1 MKLKLVSINI
11 YQGILLDEVC
21 AFIEKERPDIVT
33 MQEVYDSKD
42 PLAPMRY
49 RSWGELKKR
58 LDFASHDYEPA
69 LIDNRKEGKF
79 PQGNA
84 ILSRF
89 PITARD
95 VVFFNEPF
103 RDDYVDIITNNPIQP
118 HVLQHVVLE
127 TPAGEV
133 HVFNVHG
140 PWDLDGDNF
149 SERRRQMSEAILKG
163 TKGKSNV
170 LVAGDTNAKPTNQAI
185 RNLEPQLVNVFGHEL
200 KSTFNMSRKDNP
212 GYATAVVDMILV
224 SPDVK
229 VLSKKC
235 PNVDVSDHLP
245 LVVEVE
251 IPNKQG
257 DAVK

>member
-1 MKLKLVSINI
+1 MKLKLVTVNI
-11 YQGILLDEVC
+11 YQGNLLDEVC
-21 AFIEKERPDIVT
+21 AFLEQEKPDIVT
-33 MQEVYDSKD
+33 MQEVYDGKD
-42 PLAPMRY
+42 PSAPTRF
-49 RSWGELKKR
+49 RSWDELKKR
-58 LDFASHDYEPA
+58 LDFIGQDYEPA

-79 PQGNA
+79 PEGNA

-103 RDDYVDIITNNPIQP
+103 RDDYVDDIKNSPVQP
-118 HVLQHVVLE
+118 HVLQHVVLD

-133 HVFNVHG
+133 HIFNLHG
-140 PWDLDGDNF
+140 VWDLDGDNF
-149 SERRRQMSEAILKG
+149 SEKRKQMSEAVLKG
-163 TKGKSNV
+163 TKGKLNV

-200 KSTFNMSRKDNP
+200 TSSFNMSRKDNP
-212 GYATAVVDMILV
+212 GYATAVGDMVLV

-235 PNVDVSDHLP
+235 PDVDVSDHLP

-251 IPNKQG
+251 ILNKQG
-257 DAVK
+257 DTVK